1 MNGNLSWSPAIHSES
16 CCEWIATK
24 SDGHFHYIWAN
35 RPQTTFQNCRKF
47 QILFCL
53 VENNLEES
61 FLSSFSF
68 QTQHHHNQT
77 QKQGLPKKSHL
88 KNVLVR
94 NVLSGRKS
102 TRLYFFIYFYRYL
115 ESRRGKLFT
124 EFDFELSLLCF
135 HTNTLNKG
143 MNMLF
148 PVFNRYLEKRFKS

>member
-1 MNGNLSWSPAIHSES
+1 MATSIIFGLIDLKPLFK
-16 CCEWIATK
+16 IAV
-24 SDGHFHYIWAN
+24 SF
-35 RPQTTFQNCRKF
+35 KF
-47 QILFCL
+47 CSVWLKIILRSLFSAL
-53 VENNLEES
+53 
-61 FLSSFSF
+61 FSFSF